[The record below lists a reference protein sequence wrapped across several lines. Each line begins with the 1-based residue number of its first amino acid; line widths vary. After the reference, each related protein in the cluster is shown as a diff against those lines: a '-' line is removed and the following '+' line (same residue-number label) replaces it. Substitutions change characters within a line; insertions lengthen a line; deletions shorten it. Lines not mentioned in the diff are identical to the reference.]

1 MYFYEVFGKCD
12 LEVVVHEFL
21 KLAVDSPDI
30 NVTEEVFRGAI
41 KILNEMEPEKSDTEI
56 LCIEKIQESG
66 WIDDNVYLLDSN
78 IKTQTRAVACSN
90 SLRRASSGS
99 AGSNTGTY
107 SQKKYDHVKEN
118 TMSTMNNQKD
128 NRPAYETDTN
138 PNHHYIADYRSF
150 GGIKLFKVHDSMGD
164 YIMLD
169 NSITSRKI
177 CNLKEAESGKHKFY
191 RRENGK
197 EINIAEIP
205 WK

>member
-90 SLRRASSGS
+90 SLRRTCPCSKA
-99 AGSNTGTY
+99 
-107 SQKKYDHVKEN
+107 
-118 TMSTMNNQKD
+118 
-128 NRPAYETDTN
+128 
-138 PNHHYIADYRSF
+138 
-150 GGIKLFKVHDSMGD
+150 
-164 YIMLD
+164 
-169 NSITSRKI
+169 
-177 CNLKEAESGKHKFY
+177 
-191 RRENGK
+191 
-197 EINIAEIP
+197 
-205 WK
+205 

>member
-78 IKTQTRAVACSN
+78 IKTQTRAVACSS
-90 SLRRASSGS
+90 SLRRAMTLLESLAGTRCMSRWDEGS
-99 AGSNTGTY
+99 WYTIPLDTEGSP
-107 SQKKYDHVKEN
+107 S
-118 TMSTMNNQKD
+118 
-128 NRPAYETDTN
+128 
-138 PNHHYIADYRSF
+138 
-150 GGIKLFKVHDSMGD
+150 
-164 YIMLD
+164 
-169 NSITSRKI
+169 
-177 CNLKEAESGKHKFY
+177 
-191 RRENGK
+191 
-197 EINIAEIP
+197 
-205 WK
+205 

>member
-90 SLRRASSGS
+90 SLRR
-99 AGSNTGTY
+99 
-107 SQKKYDHVKEN
+107 V
-118 TMSTMNNQKD
+118 
-128 NRPAYETDTN
+128 
-138 PNHHYIADYRSF
+138 
-150 GGIKLFKVHDSMGD
+150 
-164 YIMLD
+164 
-169 NSITSRKI
+169 
-177 CNLKEAESGKHKFY
+177 
-191 RRENGK
+191 
-197 EINIAEIP
+197 
-205 WK
+205 